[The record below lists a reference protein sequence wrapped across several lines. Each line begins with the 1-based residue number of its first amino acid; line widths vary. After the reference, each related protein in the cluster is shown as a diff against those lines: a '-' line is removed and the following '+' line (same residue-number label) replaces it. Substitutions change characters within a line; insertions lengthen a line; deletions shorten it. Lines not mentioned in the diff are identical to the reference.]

1 MQRFDR
7 NGDTMENNVK
17 KNEIISELRQLYRSL
32 YGDNVQA
39 WLDLENILEQA
50 DSGRPEMLKRLDEER
65 LHRPDWFKERDRLGM
80 QLYVQSFAG
89 TLRGVLEKLDYIE
102 SCGVNYLH
110 LMPLLESPEG
120 RSDGGYA
127 VSDFRKVQQSLGTM
141 EDLSALTEECH
152 RRGISVCLDF
162 VMNHTSEDHEW
173 ARRARAGEKE
183 YQERYLFYDDWSIP
197 QEFEKTVPQVF
208 PTTAPGNFTWCEEA
222 HKVVMTTFYPYQ
234 WDLDYGNPDV
244 FNAMTDNML
253 FLCNRG
259 VDVIRLDAVPYIW
272 KELGTNCRNLP
283 QVHTLVRMMRLVCEV
298 VCPGTLLL
306 GEVVMEPSRV
316 VPYFGSIEKPECHM
330 LYNVTTMASIW
341 HTVATKDV
349 RLLRHQLGQVFA
361 LPKEYAFLNYIR
373 CHDDIG
379 WGLDYAFLS
388 RFEIAEVPHK
398 KYLNDYLTGKWPGSP
413 SRGELYNDDPRL
425 GDARL
430 CGTTASLCGVE
441 TARKTADEAMLTWA
455 LRVDLALHA
464 LVLTMSGLPILYSG
478 DELAQENDYGYH
490 DDPLKA
496 ADSRYLHRGSLNW
509 EAAARAEEDGT
520 IEHKLFHALRTLENL
535 RLEHRV
541 FDSRAD
547 TWIVSTGDDRV
558 LGIGRY
564 YEGEKLIALFNFG
577 ESGLSVS
584 IDELG
589 SFTDLSTGEAC
600 DNGSILLF
608 PGEHRWLIC
617 EF

>member
-1 MQRFDR
+1 
-7 NGDTMENNVK
+7 
-17 KNEIISELRQLYRSL
+17 
-32 YGDNVQA
+32 
-39 WLDLENILEQA
+39 
-50 DSGRPEMLKRLDEER
+50 
-65 LHRPDWFKERDRLGM
+65 
-80 QLYVQSFAG
+80 
-89 TLRGVLEKLDYIE
+89 
-102 SCGVNYLH
+102 
-110 LMPLLESPEG
+110 
-120 RSDGGYA
+120 
-127 VSDFRKVQQSLGTM
+127 
-141 EDLSALTEECH
+141 
-152 RRGISVCLDF
+152 
-162 VMNHTSEDHEW
+162 
-173 ARRARAGEKE
+173 
-183 YQERYLFYDDWSIP
+183 
-197 QEFEKTVPQVF
+197 
-208 PTTAPGNFTWCEEA
+208 
-222 HKVVMTTFYPYQ
+222 
-234 WDLDYGNPDV
+234 
-244 FNAMTDNML
+244 
-253 FLCNRG
+253 
-259 VDVIRLDAVPYIW
+259 
-272 KELGTNCRNLP
+272 
-283 QVHTLVRMMRLVCEV
+283 
-298 VCPGTLLL
+298 
-306 GEVVMEPSRV
+306 MEPSRV

-520 IEHKLFHALRTLENL
+520 IEHRLFHALRTLENL

>member
-65 LHRPDWFKERDRLGM
+65 LRRPDWFKERDRLGM

-183 YQERYLFYDDWSIP
+183 YQDRYFFYDDWSIP

-520 IEHKLFHALRTLENL
+520 IEHRLFHALRTLEKL